1 MTSGDLVSDLGNM
14 SRVVTQ
20 LMLTMTDTMLL
31 PHDVTE
37 SVNEL
42 YDLVT
47 MDTLPSLPFE
57 GDLSF
62 HAKSNV
68 FYLIMYYIDINPY
81 SAAIDFRRQNPTPG
95 NVTF

>member
-37 SVNEL
+37 SVNDL
-42 YDLVT
+42 YDLIT

-62 HAKSNV
+62 LAKNSFFI
-68 FYLIMYYIDINPY
+68 FYLFMYYIDINPTK
-81 SAAIDFRRQNPTPG
+81 IFN
-95 NVTF
+95 